1 VLGDDAMFYPKTV
14 AVLLMN
20 VNDEKLL
27 NDKYPPT
34 AYIAPPIVA

>member
-1 VLGDDAMFYPKTV
+1 MSDNVLGDDAMFYPKTV
-14 AVLLMN
+14 AVFPVN

-34 AYIAPPIVA
+34 A